1 MPFRLLDRCIRYQ
14 TPSLKMLLIYDKKN
28 PRGFTLVEMVVGAA
42 VFLVVMM
49 GLYEGL
55 SAVSKIAKVS
65 RLRTMALMVANERL
79 ELARHLPY
87 GDLGIVDG
95 WPTGKLAAF
104 ETLERG
110 GIPWGVTTTVRSID
124 DPYDGTIGGS
134 PDDTSPADYKL
145 VEVLI
150 SCNGCGIEPISV
162 ATNIAPLAL
171 ETANGNG
178 ALFIKTIDA
187 SGLPVTEAAVTVT
200 NDSHVPA
207 ITVSDVTDNTGTL
220 ALVDLPPGALS
231 YKVVVSKNGYSHEET
246 YAAGEDGIANPVN
259 PNVTVSE
266 GAVTQI
272 SLPIDKLSTVNL
284 KTIDQFCQGV
294 GSFSFNLSGTKL
306 LGQNPDILKYSQ
318 GLVTSAAGYLTIN
331 NFEWDNYH
339 ILPNDETH
347 DVIGS
352 FPLLSIPVDPDTTN
366 DVFLVLAPKTPK
378 GLLVTAK
385 DGASGLPLDGANV
398 SIVGTS
404 TGAVAEKITN
414 RGHLRESDW
423 SSAGGEVFNI
433 DVNNPAGEIKL
444 TTILN
449 NYVSEGYY
457 VSTVFDVGS
466 ATTTY
471 YQLSWQPATQAT
483 STGTNS
489 VRFQLASSEV
499 LEGPWEFVG
508 PDGTVGSYYTASET
522 NINSIHTNER
532 YIRYKLLLTTEDSSV
547 TPRISDVA
555 ITYSSSCLPFGQV
568 YFDSLAFDNYIV
580 TVTRDGYQEFTGE
593 ILVSDD
599 WQSFEASLNSL

>member
-1 MPFRLLDRCIRYQ
+1 
-14 TPSLKMLLIYDKKN
+14 MLSVYNKKN
-28 PRGFTLVEMVVGAA
+28 SHGFTLVEMVVGAA
-42 VFLVVMM
+42 VFLIVML

>member
-1 MPFRLLDRCIRYQ
+1 M
-14 TPSLKMLLIYDKKN
+14 
-28 PRGFTLVEMVVGAA
+28 VGAA
-42 VFLVVMM
+42 VFLIVML

-110 GIPWGVTTTVRSID
+110 GIPWGVTTTVSSID
-124 DPYDGTIGGS
+124 DTYDGTIGGS

-568 YFDSLAFDNYIV
+568 YFGSLAFDNYIV

>member
-1 MPFRLLDRCIRYQ
+1 
-14 TPSLKMLLIYDKKN
+14 MLSVYNKKN
-28 PRGFTLVEMVVGAA
+28 SHGFTLVEMVVGAA
-42 VFLVVMM
+42 VFLIVML

-134 PDDTSPADYKL
+134 PNDTSPADYKL

-178 ALFIKTIDA
+178 ALFVKVIDA

-200 NDSHVPA
+200 NDSHIPT
-207 ITVSDVTDNTGTL
+207 ITISDVTDNTGTL

-246 YAAGEDGIANPVN
+246 YAAGEDGITNPVN

-284 KTIDQFCQGV
+284 RTIDQFCQGL

-318 GLVTSAAGYLTIN
+318 DLVTSAAGYLTLN

-339 ILPNDETH
+339 ILPNDETY
-347 DVIGS
+347 DVVGS
-352 FPLLSIPVDPDTTN
+352 FPLLSIPVDPDTAN

-378 GLLVTAK
+378 GLLVTVK
-385 DGASGLPLDGANV
+385 DGASGLPLDGASV

-404 TGAVAEKITN
+404 TGAMAEKITN

-444 TTILN
+444 TSILS
-449 NYVSEGYY
+449 NYVLEGYY
-457 VSTVFDVGS
+457 TSTVFDVGS

-489 VRFQLASSEV
+489 VRFQLASSEG

-508 PDGTVGSYYTASET
+508 PDGTAGSYYTASET

-532 YIRYKLLLTTEDSSV
+532 YVRYKLLLATEDPSV

-568 YFDSLAFDNYIV
+568 YFDSLVFDNYIV

>member
-1 MPFRLLDRCIRYQ
+1 M
-14 TPSLKMLLIYDKKN
+14 
-28 PRGFTLVEMVVGAA
+28 VGAA
-42 VFLVVMM
+42 VFLIVML

-95 WPTGKLAAF
+95 WPTGKLLAF

-110 GIPWGVTTTVRSID
+110 GISWGVTTTVRSID
-124 DPYDGTIGGS
+124 DPYDGTIGGN
-134 PDDTSPADYKL
+134 PNDTSPADYKL
-145 VEVLI
+145 VEVLVG
-150 SCNGCGIEPISV
+150 CGQCGIEPISV

>member
-1 MPFRLLDRCIRYQ
+1 MPFLLSGQCTHYQ
-14 TPSLKMLLIYDKKN
+14 VPSLKMLSVYNKKN
-28 PRGFTLVEMVVGAA
+28 SHGFTLVEMVVGAA
-42 VFLVVMM
+42 VFLIVML

-568 YFDSLAFDNYIV
+568 YFGSLAFDNYIV

>member
-1 MPFRLLDRCIRYQ
+1 MINYCKKQ
-14 TPSLKMLLIYDKKN
+14 TTHK
-28 PRGFTLVEMVVGAA
+28 GFTLVEAIVGAA
-42 VFLVVMM
+42 VFLIIIL

-55 SAVSKIAKVS
+55 VSVNKIAKIS
-65 RLRTMALMVANERL
+65 RLRTMALMLANERL

-87 GDLGIVDG
+87 GDLGVIDG
-95 WPTGKLAAF
+95 WPVGKLHAF
-104 ETLERG
+104 EIIDRG
-110 GIPWGVTTTVRSID
+110 GVSWEATTTVRQID
-124 DPYDGTIGGS
+124 DPYDGVIGGS
-134 PDDTSPADYKL
+134 PNDTSPADYKL

-150 SCNGCGIEPISV
+150 GCGSCGIEPISV

-178 ALFIKTIDA
+178 ALFVKTIDA
-187 SGLPVTEAAVTVT
+187 SGLPVSGVLVAVN
-200 NDSHVPA
+200 NDSNVPP
-207 ITVSDVTDNTGTL
+207 ITISDVTDNTGTL
-220 ALVDLPPGALS
+220 ALVDLPPGALA
-231 YKVVVSKNGYSHEET
+231 YKVSVSKDDYSHEET
-246 YAAGEDGIANPVN
+246 YAMGESGIINPVN

-266 GAVTQI
+266 GLVTQI

-284 KTIDQFCQGV
+284 RTIDQFCQGV
-294 GSFSFNLSGTKL
+294 GPFSFNLSGTKL
-306 LGQNPDILKYSQ
+306 LGQNPDILKYDQ
-318 GLVTSAAGYLTIN
+318 DLVTSVAGYLTLN

-339 ILPNDETH
+339 ILPDDETY
-347 DVIGS
+347 DVVGS
-352 FPLLSIPVDPDTTN
+352 FPLLSIPVDPNTSN
-366 DVFLVLAPKTPK
+366 DVLLVLAPKSPK
-378 GLLVTAK
+378 GLLVTVK
-385 DGASGLPLDGANV
+385 DGASGLPLDNASV

-404 TGAVAEKITN
+404 TSVVVEKTTN
-414 RGHLRESDW
+414 RGHLKESDW

-444 TTILN
+444 TSILN

-457 VSTVFDVGS
+457 TSTIFDVGS
-466 ATTTY
+466 VTTNY

-489 VRFQLASSEV
+489 VRFQLASSETM
-499 LEGPWEFVG
+499 EGPWEFIG
-508 PDGTVGSYYTASET
+508 PDGTIGSYYTASET
-522 NINSIHTNER
+522 NINSIHANKR
-532 YIRYKLLLTTEDSSV
+532 YVRYKLLLSTEDSFV

>member
-1 MPFRLLDRCIRYQ
+1 M
-14 TPSLKMLLIYDKKN
+14 
-28 PRGFTLVEMVVGAA
+28 VGAA
-42 VFLVVMM
+42 VFLIVML

>member
-1 MPFRLLDRCIRYQ
+1 MPFLLSGQCTHYQ
-14 TPSLKMLLIYDKKN
+14 VPSLKMLLIYDKKN

-110 GIPWGVTTTVRSID
+110 GIPWGVTTTIRSID

-134 PDDTSPADYKL
+134 PNDASPADYKL

-150 SCNGCGIEPISV
+150 SCNSCGIEPISV

-178 ALFIKTIDA
+178 ALFIKAIDA
-187 SGLPVTEAAVTVT
+187 SGLPVVGASVVVV
-200 NDSHVPA
+200 NDSHVPS
-207 ITVSDVTDNTGTL
+207 ITINDVTDNTGTL
-220 ALVDLPPGALS
+220 ALVDLPPGALA
-231 YKVVVSKNGYSHEET
+231 YKVRVGKSGYNQEET
-246 YAAGEDGIANPVN
+246 YASGENNIVNPIN
-259 PNVTVSE
+259 PNVTVSS
-266 GAVTQI
+266 GAATQI
-272 SLPIDKLSTVNL
+272 SLPIDRLSTVNL
-284 KTIDQFCQGV
+284 RTIDQFCQGI

-306 LGQNPDILKYSQ
+306 LGREPDVLKYSQ
-318 GLVTSAAGYLTIN
+318 NLTTN
-331 NFEWDNYH
+331 TTGSLFLSNFEWDNYH
-339 ILPNDETH
+339 ILPNDETY
-347 DVIGS
+347 DVVGS
-352 FPLLSIPVDPDTTN
+352 FPLLSIPVDPGTSS
-366 DVFLVLAPKTPK
+366 DVLLVLAPKAPK
-378 GLLVTAK
+378 GLLVTVK
-385 DGASGLPLDGANV
+385 DGASGLPLDGAIV
-398 SIVGTS
+398 TIVGTS
-404 TGAVAEKITN
+404 TGATVEKVTN
-414 RGHLRESDW
+414 RGHLLESDW
-423 SSAGGEVFNI
+423 STAGGEVFNV

-444 TTILN
+444 VSVLDD
-449 NYVSEGYY
+449 YVSEGYY
-457 VSTVFDVGS
+457 ISTVFDVGS

-489 VRFQLASSEV
+489 VRFQLASSEA

-508 PDGTVGSYYTASET
+508 PDGTAGSYYTSSET
-522 NINSIHTNER
+522 NIGNIHTDQR
-532 YIRYKLLLTTEDSSV
+532 YIRYKLLLLTEDQSV
-547 TPRISDVA
+547 TPLISDVA

-568 YFDSLAFDNYIV
+568 YFDSLEFDNYIV
-580 TVTRDGYQEFTGE
+580 TVVRGGYQDFTGE
-593 ILVSDD
+593 IMVADD
-599 WQSFEASLNSL
+599 WQSLEASLNSL